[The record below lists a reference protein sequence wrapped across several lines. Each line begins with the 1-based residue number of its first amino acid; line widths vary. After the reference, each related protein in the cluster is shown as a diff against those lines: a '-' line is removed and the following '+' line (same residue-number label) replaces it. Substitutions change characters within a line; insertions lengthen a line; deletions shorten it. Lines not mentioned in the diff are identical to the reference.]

1 MSTLKT
7 NQMTHLGNSGSA
19 NVVLLADGSATTNN
33 DLTIGDAL
41 SVTGN
46 TVVTGTTTLNNTLTV
61 ANNTTLNGGT
71 NTIAGAVTLSGSNVS
86 IVADHI
92 DMDTGGTPYTI
103 KTNGKGT
110 RTVSTSAPSGSGHAD
125 GDIWYTVS

>member
-46 TVVTGTTTLNNTLTV
+46 TIVTGTTTLNNTLTV

-92 DMDTGGTPYTI
+92 DMDTGGLHTLLRPTARELEHVNTTTPSRLWY
-103 KTNGKGT
+103 
-110 RTVSTSAPSGSGHAD
+110 VD
-125 GDIWYTVS
+125 GDIWYQVS

>member
-1 MSTLKT
+1 
-7 NQMTHLGNSGSA
+7 MTHLGNSGSA
-19 NVVLLADGSATTNN
+19 NVVLLANGSATTNN
-33 DLTIGDAL
+33 DLTVGDAL

-61 ANNTTLNGGT
+61 ANNSSLNGGT
-71 NTIAGAVTLSGSNVS
+71 NTIAGTVTLSGSNVS

-92 DMDTGGTPYTI
+92 DMNTGGTPYTI

-110 RTVSTSAPSGSGHAD
+110 RYVANTAPTSGTYAD
-125 GDIWYTVS
+125 GDIWYQVS